1 MLTLFNVHLTI
12 TKIQY
17 GALNRM
23 FLFCSSFCI
32 PHYSLPLPYVT
43 FYAKRDHVPELIV
56 GQNSQQLVFCQL
68 WDFRIFVKNYPLPTF
83 LCKMG
88 APRAFNHPCEAF
100 TFSHSLPSCIAYNGV
115 SIMRHLVT
123 MATETV
129 ALNQSKRIP
138 IQICFKRRLTTRMHF
153 FSFKMVLAN
162 PPNTLWTKAAGDWWV
177 WPLLER

>member
-43 FYAKRDHVPELIV
+43 FYAKRDHVPKLIV

-68 WDFRIFVKNYPLPTF
+68 WDFRIFVKNYPLSTS

-88 APRAFNHPCEAF
+88 ATRTLNHPHKAF
-100 TFSHSLPSCIAYNGV
+100 TFSHSSPSCIAYNGV
-115 SIMRHLVT
+115 SIMWCLVT
-123 MATETV
+123 MATETA

-138 IQICFKRRLTTRMHF
+138 AQIRFKQRLTTRTHF
-153 FSFKMVLAN
+153 FSFRMA
-162 PPNTLWTKAAGDWWV
+162 
-177 WPLLER
+177 LERGKSTKDAVNKSCR